1 MSPCV
6 AFWFHNNIGQAVLQ
20 INFEKIS
27 LKFSK
32 VCYTVSYDFLMK
44 DLRFSLI
51 EFDLGV
57 RNMKSLV
64 IAEKPS
70 VARDIARVL
79 GANQKNGGVLEGKKY
94 VVTWA
99 LGHLITLADPEE
111 YDKKYEK
118 WEMSTLPMMPKDM
131 KLVVIRQTGK
141 QFSVVKTQLFR
152 KDIEEIII
160 ATDAGREGELV
171 ARWILEKAGCH
182 KPIKRLWISSVTDK
196 AIKEGF
202 VNLKDGHAYDNL
214 YRAAVARAEADWLVG
229 MNGTRALTCKY
240 NAQLSCGR
248 VQTPTLAMIAR
259 REEEIRQFTPKE
271 YYGVSVETQDVKWTW
286 RDEKTKSFRTF
297 SREKAEEIRR
307 KTETASLEVT
317 RIEEKTKKSM
327 APGLYD
333 LTTLQREANQ
343 KYGFSAKETLNIM
356 QRLYENHKVLT
367 YPRTDSRYIGKDIV
381 PTIRERLKA
390 CGIGPYR
397 KLAGA
402 LMNKPVQAN
411 SSFVDDK
418 KVSDHHA
425 IIPTEQFVQLDH
437 MTNEERKIYDMVV
450 RRFLAVLYPPF
461 EYQQVTM
468 EAKAAGET
476 FAASGK
482 VVKSQGWKEVYEGGD
497 QEESEED
504 EEKLKD
510 QRLPKMQ
517 TGQKLKVLRAALNTG
532 KTKPPARFTEA
543 TLLAAM
549 ENPVKFMETRDK
561 EAVKTIGETGGL
573 GTVATRADIIEKLF
587 HSFMMEKKG
596 NEIHITSKAKQLLE
610 LVPEDLKKPEL
621 TADWEMKLS
630 QIAKGKIRQGDFLHE
645 IRDYT
650 CEIVDEI
657 KSGEGTFRH
666 DNLTNKV
673 CPRCGKKLLAVNGK
687 NSKMLVCQD
696 RECGYRETISR
707 TTNARCPKCHKRME
721 MYVKG
726 KEETFIC
733 ACGYKEKL
741 SAFQARRKKEGAGV
755 GKRDV
760 QNYLRRQQ
768 KEANEP
774 VNNAFAQA
782 LSGIKL

>member
-1 MSPCV
+1 
-6 AFWFHNNIGQAVLQ
+6 
-20 INFEKIS
+20 
-27 LKFSK
+27 
-32 VCYTVSYDFLMK
+32 
-44 DLRFSLI
+44 
-51 EFDLGV
+51 
-57 RNMKSLV
+57 MKSLV

-79 GANQKNGGVLEGKKY
+79 GANQKNGGILEGKNY

-99 LGHLITLADPEE
+99 LGHLVTLADPEE
-111 YDKKYEK
+111 YDRKYEK
-118 WEMSTLPMMPKDM
+118 WEMATLPMLPKEM
-131 KLVVIRQTGK
+131 KLVVIRQTGR

-152 KDIEEIII
+152 KDIGEIII

-202 VNLKDGHAYDNL
+202 ANLKDGHDYDNL

-248 VQTPTLAMIAR
+248 VQTPTLAMIAK
-259 REEEIRQFTPKE
+259 REEEIRKFVPKE
-271 YYGVSVETQDVKWTW
+271 YYGISLETQDVKWTW

-297 SREKAEEIRR
+297 SRERAEQIKGRLENAALEITSVEKKAK
-307 KTETASLEVT
+307 KT
-317 RIEEKTKKSM
+317 M

-333 LTTLQREANQ
+333 LTTLQREANL

-381 PTIRERLKA
+381 PTIKERLKA

-402 LMNKPVQAN
+402 LMNKPVQVN
-411 SSFVDDK
+411 GSFVDDK
-418 KVSDHHA
+418 RVSDHHA

-437 MTNEERKIYDMVV
+437 MTNEERKIYDTVV
-450 RRFLAVLYPPF
+450 RRFLAVLYPASQY
-461 EYQQVTM
+461 EQVTM

-482 VVKSQGWKEVYEGGD
+482 VIKSMGWKEVYEGGAD
-497 QEESEED
+497 DDLED
-504 EEKLKD
+504 EADDEKKLKD
-510 QRLPKMQ
+510 QRLPEMK
-517 TGQKLKVLRAALNTG
+517 TGTRLKILKTSLNTG

-561 EAVKTIGETGGL
+561 EAVKTLGETGGL

-630 QIAKGKIRQGDFLHE
+630 QIAKGRIRQGDFLHQ

-657 KSGEGTFRH
+657 KNGEGTFRH

-673 CPRCGKKLLAVNGK
+673 CPQCGKKLLAVNGK

-726 KEETFIC
+726 KEETFVC
-733 ACGYKEKL
+733 QCGYKEKL
-741 SAFQARRKKEGAGV
+741 SAFQARRQKEGAGV